1 MLALQHF
8 HYLPYHPSMIRYD
21 LDKLGWYEF
30 EELIQT
36 LLKASLG
43 PGIEA
48 WGGRRDNGRDAY
60 YSGPLKYPSGTQEE
74 GPFLFQC
81 KFVEG
86 ANAAGANPQPLV
98 LKAVRAECNEIRERD
113 WPPPHFLYSPD
124 ERCTVSCHAG

>member
-1 MLALQHF
+1 
-8 HYLPYHPSMIRYD
+8 MIRYD

-30 EELIQT
+30 EELVQT

-43 PGIEA
+43 LGIEA

-60 YSGPLKYPSGTQEE
+60 YPGSLRYPADTLED

-86 ANAAGANPQPLV
+86 ANAAGAGANSQALV
-98 LKAVRAECNEIRERD
+98 LKAVRAECREIEEREWSEPPTFYTLLTNASLFPNTRD
-113 WPPPHFLYSPD
+113 EITRIHP
-124 ERCTVSCHAG
+124 